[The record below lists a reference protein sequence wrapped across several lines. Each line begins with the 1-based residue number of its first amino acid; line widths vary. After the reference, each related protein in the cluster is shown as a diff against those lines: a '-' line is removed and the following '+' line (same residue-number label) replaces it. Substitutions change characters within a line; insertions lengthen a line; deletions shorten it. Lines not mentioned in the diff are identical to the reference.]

1 MQDKFNTGVTMPVN
15 LIVSKHA
22 ISATVTLF
30 GGAVNTG
37 QFFLASASP
46 MRGGMET
53 LLDLLNDVSRSFVP
67 FKTPNGMVFLNR
79 EAIRSVDFE
88 APNIKDIFFRPDN
101 EFIYSIKVYV
111 RTDAGGGSYQ
121 GVCFTGDLSPEH
133 RRPLDL
139 LNTNDLF
146 LLLFSDDKLALI
158 NKKAISHI
166 EIE

>member
-1 MQDKFNTGVTMPVN
+1 MAVN

-30 GGAVNTG
+30 GGAVNVG

-53 LLDLLNDVSRSFVP
+53 LLDLLNDDTRSFVP
-67 FKTPNGMVFLNR
+67 FKTANGMVFLNR
-79 EAIRSVDFE
+79 ESIRSVDFE

-101 EFIYSIKVYV
+101 EYIYSIKVYL
-111 RTDAGGGSYQ
+111 RKDTGGGSYQ

-133 RRPLDL
+133 RRPIDL
-139 LNTNDLF
+139 LNTADMF
-146 LLLFSDDKLALI
+146 LLLFSDDRLALI

-166 EIE
+166 EIQ

>member
-1 MQDKFNTGVTMPVN
+1 MHDKFNQGVTMPVN

-22 ISATVTLF
+22 IAATVTLF
-30 GGAVNTG
+30 GGTVNTG

-53 LLDLLNDVSRSFVP
+53 LLDLLNDISRSFVP
-67 FKTPNGMVFLNR
+67 FKTPMGMVFLNR
-79 EAIRSVDFE
+79 ESIRSVDFD

-101 EFIYSIKVYV
+101 EFIYSVKVYV
-111 RTDAGGGSYQ
+111 RADAGGGSYQ

>member
-1 MQDKFNTGVTMPVN
+1 MAVN

-30 GGAVNTG
+30 GGAVNVG

-53 LLDLLNDVSRSFVP
+53 LLDLLNDLSRNFIP
-67 FKTPNGMVFLNR
+67 FKTANGMVFLNR

-88 APNIKDIFFRPDN
+88 APNIKDIFFRQDN
-101 EFIYSIKVYV
+101 EFIYAIKVYI

-133 RRPLDL
+133 RRPIDL
-139 LNTNDLF
+139 LNTSDMF
-146 LLLFSDDKLALI
+146 LLLFSEDRLALI
-158 NKKAISHI
+158 SKKAISHI

>member
-1 MQDKFNTGVTMPVN
+1 MPVN

-22 ISATVTLF
+22 IAATVTLF
-30 GGAVNTG
+30 GGTVNTG

-53 LLDLLNDVSRSFVP
+53 LLDLLNDISRSFVP
-67 FKTPNGMVFLNR
+67 FKTPMGMVFLNR
-79 EAIRSVDFE
+79 ESIRSVDFD

-101 EFIYSIKVYV
+101 EFIYSVKVYV
-111 RTDAGGGSYQ
+111 RADAGGGSYQ